1 MYRCLDCTCCAMIC
15 HFSCVQLCV
24 NIQTAALQASL
35 SMGFS
40 RQEYWSGLPRPP
52 PGNLPNPEN
61 KPVSLMSHLYWKE
74 GSLPPEPLGKPLT
87 VPTYAHLKI
96 ITNT

>member
-1 MYRCLDCTCCAMIC
+1 MHMLLLLRC
-15 HFSCVQLCV
+15 FSCVQLCV
-24 NIQTAALQASL
+24 NIQTAALQVPL

-40 RQEYWSGLPRPP
+40 RQEYWSGLSWPP
-52 PGNLPNPEN
+52 PGNLSNPEN
-61 KPVSLMSHLYWKE
+61 EPVSLMSNLHWKE
-74 GSLPPEPLGKPLT
+74 GSLPPEPLGNPLI